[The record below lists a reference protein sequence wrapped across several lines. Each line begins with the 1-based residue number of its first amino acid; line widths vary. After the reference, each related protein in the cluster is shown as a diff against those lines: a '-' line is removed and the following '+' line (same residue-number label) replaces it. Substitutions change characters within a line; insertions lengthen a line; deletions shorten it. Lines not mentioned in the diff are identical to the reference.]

1 MDFVETH
8 QGEHYRWDW
17 DSLSKNPNI
26 TFDFI
31 QKHSEKLDFEEL
43 YENTFSLEN
52 RKNKKKEDYAILE
65 KERALPKL
73 VNLHIISKYM

>member
-1 MDFVETH
+1 MDFVEKH
-8 QGEHYRWDW
+8 QETFYKWDW

-43 YENTFSLEN
+43 SENTFSLEN
-52 RKNKKKEDYAILE
+52 IKNKKKGDYAILE
-65 KERALPKL
+65 KERTLPKM
-73 VNLHIISKYM
+73 VNLHIISQYM